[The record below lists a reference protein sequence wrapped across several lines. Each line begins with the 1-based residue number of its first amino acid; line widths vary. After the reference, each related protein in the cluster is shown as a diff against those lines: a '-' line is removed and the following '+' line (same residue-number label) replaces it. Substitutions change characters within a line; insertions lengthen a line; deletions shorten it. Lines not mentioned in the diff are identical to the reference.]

1 MKRQNYLYSIKN
13 SIININNK
21 NKTLMKKIFTL
32 IAMAFMAVSANAQ
45 TWNFS
50 DWEEQTFAKGEE
62 KTVSGLTI
70 NPSSKDI
77 VIDSNNKT
85 VDGVKYTKRLKFGGK
100 GSATDQNV
108 SFTASGAGTLK
119 IVLTSAS
126 GSEDRKLGVALDGTE
141 LGQLDAIG
149 GTATAS
155 TINITGAGKVS
166 IYGLGGVNLYCI
178 DYSIGSGIKS
188 TIGETKEDSTL
199 YNLAGQ
205 QVDKNYK
212 GVVVKNGKKMIQ
224 K

>member
-1 MKRQNYLYSIKN
+1 
-13 SIININNK
+13 
-21 NKTLMKKIFTL
+21 MKKIFTL
-32 IAMAFMAVSANAQ
+32 IAVAVMAISANAQ

-50 DWEEQTFAKGEE
+50 DWEEQTFSKGEE
-62 KTVSGLTI
+62 KTINGLTI

-77 VIDSNNKT
+77 VIDANNKT
-85 VDGVKYTKRLKFGGK
+85 VDDVKYTKRLKFGGK

-108 SFTASGAGTLK
+108 YFTASGAGTLK
-119 IVLTSAS
+119 IILTSAS

-149 GTATAS
+149 GTATAA
-155 TINITGAGKVS
+155 TINITGAGKVA

-178 DYSIGSGIKS
+178 EFSTSSGIKS
-188 TIGETKEDSTL
+188 PTGETKEDSTL
-199 YNLAGQ
+199 YNLSGQ
-205 QVDKNYK
+205 QVNEAYR